1 MDQLIDVRFV
11 IVNVNAL
18 MIDHLIDQV
27 LFMHTRR
34 SVGLE

>member
-18 MIDHLIDQV
+18 TIDHLMLSD
-27 LFMHTRR
+27 R
-34 SVGLE
+34 SSSQAVYAC